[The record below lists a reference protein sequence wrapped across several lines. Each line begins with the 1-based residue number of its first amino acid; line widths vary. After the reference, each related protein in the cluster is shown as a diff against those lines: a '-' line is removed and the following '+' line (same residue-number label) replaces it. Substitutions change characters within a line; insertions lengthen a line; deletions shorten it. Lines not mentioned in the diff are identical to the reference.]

1 VKEKTWNYATPPTSS
16 VPAPYIEIVVH
27 TPDRSLKYPIEGTLS
42 AMVDTG
48 FDGYL
53 IIPINIFQEL
63 RLDQYEVPPDLIE
76 VTETFSG
83 ETIKLRTSLAIVEI
97 QGLLEKQ
104 VEIDTH
110 ENCQEP
116 LLGRLFLE
124 NLVTTLNGPKR
135 KTKVSTQGEL
145 SG

>member
-1 VKEKTWNYATPPTSS
+1 MKEKTWNYTTPPNSR
-16 VPAPYIEIVVH
+16 VPAPYIEIVVYNL
-27 TPDRSLKYPIEGTLS
+27 DRSLKYPVEGTLS

-53 IIPINIFQEL
+53 IIPFNIFQEL

-76 VTETFSG
+76 TTETFSG
-83 ETIKLRTSLAIVEI
+83 EIIKLRTSLALVEI
-97 QGLLEKQ
+97 KGLLEKQ

-124 NLVTTLNGPKR
+124 NLVTILDGLKR
-135 KTKVSTQGEL
+135 KTTVSTQSEF
-145 SG
+145 SK

>member
-1 VKEKTWNYATPPTSS
+1 MREKTWNYATPHTSS
-16 VPAPYIEIVVH
+16 VPAPYIEIVVYNL
-27 TPDRSLKYPIEGTLS
+27 DRSLRYPVEGPLS
-42 AMVDTG
+42 AMVDTA

-53 IIPINIFQEL
+53 IIPLSIFQEL

-76 VTETFSG
+76 NTETFSG
-83 ETIKLRTSLAIVEI
+83 EIIKLRTSLALVEI
-97 QGLLEKQ
+97 KGLLEKQ

-124 NLVTTLNGPKR
+124 NLVTPLDGPKR
-135 KTKVSTQGEL
+135 KTTVSTQSEFFK
-145 SG
+145 

>member
-1 VKEKTWNYATPPTSS
+1 MREKTWNYATPAISN
-16 VPAPYIEIVVH
+16 VPAPYIKIVLY
-27 TPDRSLKYPIEGTLS
+27 TPERNLRYPSEGTLN

-53 IIPINIFQEL
+53 IIPVNIFHEL
-63 RLDQYEVPPDLIE
+63 RLDAYEVPPDLIE

-83 ETIKLRTSLAIVEI
+83 ESIKLRTSQAIVEI

-110 ENCQEP
+110 ENCSEP
-116 LLGRLFLE
+116 LLGRLFLQ
-124 NLVTTLNGPKR
+124 NLITTLNGLKR
-135 KTKVSTQGEL
+135 KTTVSTQ
-145 SG
+145 S